1 MCNMAIDLNLEHRGI
16 AAIAKRFDKSQ
27 DTIRKWI
34 DDGTITVTKMGR
46 EYWMTERM
54 VIADIER
61 GMVRSKQ
68 QRPLSSSL

>member
-1 MCNMAIDLNLEHRGI
+1 MDENKEYRGI
-16 AAIAKRFDKSQ
+16 AAIAERFGKSQ

-54 VIADIER
+54 VIADIEK
-61 GMVRSKQ
+61 GKVKSK
-68 QRPLSSSL
+68 